1 MAQNGWEA
9 IRDAFNEIYAD
20 SLENT
25 QQFGTLIGWQLGG
38 PDPLDSFRVYDGG
51 DFWHIVGFGLSELFE
66 KQSENQEVS
75 GYGLEF
81 TFKLLKAGCNDEQQ
95 EIKTVISIMQDL
107 ARLTFEEGEIFLPF
121 EYIYTGQQHGF
132 DSEEQSQLTGF
143 ITVPEPKLESLQ
155 TPFGKLIFEHF

>member
-51 DFWHIVGFGLSELFE
+51 DFWHIVGFGLSC
-66 KQSENQEVS
+66 
-75 GYGLEF
+75 
-81 TFKLLKAGCNDEQQ
+81 LKSNR
-95 EIKTVISIMQDL
+95 KTRRL
-107 ARLTFEEGEIFLPF
+107 AAMAW
-121 EYIYTGQQHGF
+121 
-132 DSEEQSQLTGF
+132 
-143 ITVPEPKLESLQ
+143 SLH
-155 TPFGKLIFEHF
+155 LSC